1 MADEPLPF
9 DPANLETMQVSAKT
23 TRAMIALVAIF
34 QDLEHGRLT
43 AKDAKGRVQNE
54 IQQVRK
60 DCGDEKKLAVAPR
73 QGVRVYHVGE
83 PALLGWRR

>member
-1 MADEPLPF
+1 MAVEPLPF

-43 AKDAKGRVQNE
+43 AKDARGRVQNE
-54 IQQVRK
+54 IRQVRN
-60 DCGDEKKLAVAPR
+60 DCGDEKNMPSPLVKECVSIMWGNPR
-73 QGVRVYHVGE
+73 S
-83 PALLGWRR
+83 